1 MTFQQTLLSAA
12 LLAAM
17 FATAPVA
24 AQDTTTDTE
33 IVAEASVPKDRLVER
48 YAELVGDEAAAE
60 ALVANL
66 REGGEFTVTTTET
79 RTVVDADGNPV
90 LDANGNEQ
98 IETVTVTEAI
108 ENPNGPMGWG
118 EVNITLAMA
127 ERLLESGEFAD
138 LQSALTGS
146 SITDADGNT
155 LTVDGVLQLRADGMG
170 WGKIAQEYDFK
181 LGSIMGKAPTR
192 DDATI
197 ARSERAAKAERSA
210 KAERAAKVE
219 LANKPN
225 KPERVATLDRPSRP
239 ERAERPERPQKPER
253 PDKPERAG
261 RP

>member
-33 IVAEASVPKDRLVER
+33 VVAEASVPKDRLVER
-48 YAELVGDEAAAE
+48 YAELAGDEASAE
-60 ALVANL
+60 ALVTNL

-98 IETVTVTEAI
+98 TETVTVTETI

-138 LQSALTGS
+138 LQTALTGS
-146 SITDADGNT
+146 SITDAEGNT

-181 LGSIMGKAPTR
+181 LGSIMGKAPKR

-197 ARSERAAKAERSA
+197 ARSERAAKAERTA
-210 KAERAAKVE
+210 KAERVAKGE
-219 LANKPN
+219 RAN

>member
-12 LLAAM
+12 LLAAL

-33 IVAEASVPKDRLVER
+33 VVADASVPKDRLVER
-48 YAELVGDEAAAE
+48 YAELAGDEASAE
-60 ALVANL
+60 ALVTNL

-98 IETVTVTEAI
+98 TETVTVTDTI

-127 ERLLESGEFAD
+127 ERLLESGEFDD
-138 LQSALTGS
+138 LQTALTGS
-146 SITDADGNT
+146 SVTDADGNT
-155 LTVDGVLQLRADGMG
+155 VTVDGLLQLRADGMG
-170 WGKIAQEYDFK
+170 WGRIAQEYDFK
-181 LGSIMGKAPTR
+181 LGAIMGKAPMR
-192 DDATI
+192 DGAT
-197 ARSERAAKAERSA
+197 SSGGDRAAKAERAS
-210 KAERAAKVE
+210 
-219 LANKPN
+219 
-225 KPERVATLDRPSRP
+225 KPERVAKVDRPARP

-253 PDKPERAG
+253 PEKPERAG